1 MTGKVLAS
9 PAEALADLEDGA
21 SIAVSGFGTS
31 YGFACSLL
39 VAARDRGAKNLT
51 LVSNGLGAVGQL
63 RGMLL
68 VANGQVN
75 KLIVSFSTRPAMRT
89 AVDEL
94 LESGSIEVELVPQ
107 GTLVERMRAAGA
119 GIPAFYTPTGVGTPI
134 AEGKE
139 VRVFNGRP
147 YILEQAL
154 PVDYALIKAFRADP
168 MGNVQFRGSNRNFNL
183 SFAKAA
189 RVAIIEADE
198 IVSVGDISP
207 EDVGLPGIFVSRV
220 VKATVAPDESG
231 LAPRRAA
238 DKPREYL
245 GRPAWTRQQMAEITA
260 GLFAPGSYVNLGSGM
275 PTLVSNYVQGRGIIL
290 HGENGILNYGSMV
303 YGEQID
309 HDIFNAA
316 GQYVSVEPGASF
328 FDSVTSFEMARGGR
342 LDAVVLGA
350 YQVDQAGNLANFST
364 GDPKNGGIGGA
375 MDLVAGKKT
384 LIVMMEHRDSR
395 DRPKLVRQTSYPL
408 TGPACVDVVVTDL
421 AVLRRSGEQWTVER
435 VAPDFTPEEVVR
447 LTELDEARV
456 RAPASA
462 SAGSR

>member
-1 MTGKVLAS
+1 MQNDSLNKVVDS
-9 PAEALADLEDGA
+9 PAAAVAGLSDGA
-21 SIAVSGFGTS
+21 SVAVSGFGTS

-39 VAARDRGAKNLT
+39 VAARDTGVKNLT

-68 VANGQVN
+68 VASGQVS

-89 AVDEL
+89 PVDEM
-94 LESGSIEVELVPQ
+94 LEDGTIEVELVPQ

-139 VRVFNGRP
+139 VREFNGKT

-154 PVDYALIKAFRADP
+154 PVDFAFIKAYRADR
-168 MGNVQFRGSNRNFNL
+168 MGNVQFRGSSRNFNM

-189 RVAIIEADE
+189 RVTLVEVDE
-198 IVSVGDISP
+198 IVEVGEISP
-207 EDVGLPGIFVSRV
+207 EDVGLPGIFVTRV
-220 VKATVAPDESG
+220 CRATVAPDEAQ

-238 DKPREYL
+238 DKPREYF
-245 GRPAWTRQQMAEITA
+245 GKTAWTRQQMAEVVA
-260 GLFAPGSYVNLGSGM
+260 GLFAPGEYVNLGSGM
-275 PTLVSNYVQGRGIIL
+275 PTLVSNYIQGRGVIL
-290 HGENGILNYGSMV
+290 HGENGILNYGPLV
-303 YGEQID
+303 YGDAVD

-316 GQYVSVEPGASF
+316 GQYVSVESGASF

-350 YQVDQAGNLANFST
+350 YQVDEAGNLANFST

-375 MDLVAGKKT
+375 MDLVAGKKQ
-384 LIVMMEHRDSR
+384 LIIMMEHRDSK
-395 DRPKLVRQTSYPL
+395 DRAKLVKRTEYPL
-408 TGPACVDVVVTDL
+408 TGLACVDVVVTD
-421 AVLRRSGEQWTVER
+421 
-435 VAPDFTPEEVVR
+435 VAVVR
-447 LTELDEARV
+447 RTHAGWTLEQIAPGFTADEVQSLSEFDLRIATT
-456 RAPASA
+456 A
-462 SAGSR
+462 